1 MELIKKSFEFIDY
14 DIYLR
19 DNYIKKIEEFS
30 DTKNITIITGQRR
43 VGKSFIV
50 IWFLKKHKIGI
61 DRCFYLNKEFDIN
74 NDIKTAKDLNTL
86 FEEYKKHHKNTEY
99 IIIDEIQDIKDREF
113 FVRWVYASK
122 KYKIIITWS
131 NSKLLSSELSTF
143 LTGRFLSF
151 EVFSFTYQEYL
162 WFLKLK
168 KGKESF
174 VDYSNFGWLP
184 EVLLQKNEILKNHYL
199 KNTISTMI
207 YQDIIKRYE
216 VKNEVLAEKILKF
229 LSENIGNLT
238 SLRNIEKYIVQE
250 KLKVSV
256 ATISKYVK
264 YFENA
269 FMIKKIDRI
278 WLRWKEYFKFVGKYY
293 FSDIG
298 LRNILI
304 WSDYNNISQI
314 LENIV
319 YNYLDYLWYEI
330 KIGTLWEKEIDFVI
344 TKWKDKKYIQVCYT
358 LAEEKTR
365 KREFWNLLEIN
376 DNFEKI
382 VISTDDVGKFDYKW
396 IKRMNIIDFLTEFN
410 LS

>member
-1 MELIKKSFEFIDY
+1 MEIINKSFEFLDY

-19 DNYIKKIEEFS
+19 NPYIKKIEEFS

-43 VGKSFIV
+43 VGKSFV
-50 IWFLKKHKIGI
+50 VAGFLKKHKINI
-61 DRCFYLNKEFDIN
+61 KNCFYLNKEFDIN
-74 NDIKTAKDLNTL
+74 NDIKDSKDLNTL
-86 FEEYKKHHKNTEY
+86 FETYKKQHKEPEY
-99 IIIDEIQDIKDREF
+99 IIIDEIQDIKDWEF

-151 EVFSFTYQEYL
+151 EVFSFTYQEFL
-162 WFLKLK
+162 WFLEKK

-174 VDYSNFGWLP
+174 AEYANFWGLP
-184 EVLLQKNEILKNHYL
+184 EVLLQRNDILKTHYL
-199 KNTISTMI
+199 KSTIDTMI

-216 VKNEVLAEKILKF
+216 VKNQTLAEKILKF
-229 LSENIGNLT
+229 LAENIGNLT
-238 SLRNIEKYIVQE
+238 SLRNIEKYIMQE

-269 FMIKKIDRI
+269 YLIKKADRI
-278 WLRWKEYFKFVGKYY
+278 WLKWKEYFKFIGKYY
-293 FSDIG
+293 FSDVG

-304 WSDYNNISQI
+304 GSDYSNISQI

-319 YNYLDYLWYEI
+319 YNYLSYLDYEI
-330 KIGTLWEKEIDFVI
+330 KIGTIWEKEIDFVA
-344 TKWKDKKYIQVCYT
+344 TKWKEKKYIQVCYI

-365 KREFWNLLEIN
+365 KREFGNLLEID

-382 VISTDDVGKFDYKW
+382 VISTDETGNFDYKW
-396 IKRMNIIDFLTEFN
+396 VKWMNIIDFLTNFN
-410 LS
+410 V

>member
-1 MELIKKSFEFIDY
+1 MELIKKSFEFLDY

-19 DNYIKKIEEFS
+19 SPYIKKIEEFS

-43 VGKSFIV
+43 VGKSFV
-50 IWFLKKHKIGI
+50 VAGFLKKNKINI
-61 DRCFYLNKEFDIN
+61 KNCFYLNKEFDIN
-74 NDIKTAKDLNTL
+74 NDIKDSKDLNTL
-86 FEEYKKHHKNTEY
+86 FETYKKEYKDPEY
-99 IIIDEIQDIKDREF
+99 IIIDEIQDIKDWEF
-113 FVRWVYASK
+113 FVRGVYASK

-151 EVFSFTYQEYL
+151 EVFSFTYQEFL
-162 WFLKLK
+162 WFSK
-168 KGKESF
+168 KKSGKESF
-174 VDYSNFGWLP
+174 AEYANFWGLP
-184 EVLLQKNEILKNHYL
+184 EVLLQKNDILKNHYL
-199 KNTISTMI
+199 KSTIDTMI

-216 VKNEVLAEKILKF
+216 VKNQALAEKILKF
-229 LSENIGNLT
+229 LAENIGNLT
-238 SLRNIEKYIVQE
+238 SLRNIEKYIMHE

-269 FMIKKIDRI
+269 YLIKKADRI
-278 WLRWKEYFKFVGKYY
+278 WLKWKEYFKFIGKYY

-304 WSDYNNISQI
+304 WSDYSNISQI

-319 YNYLDYLWYEI
+319 YNHLAHLDYDI
-330 KIGTLWEKEIDFVI
+330 KIGTIWEKEIDFVAI
-344 TKWKDKKYIQVCYT
+344 KWKEKKYIQICYT

-365 KREFWNLLEIN
+365 KREFGNLLEID

-382 VISTDDVGKFDYKW
+382 VISTDETGIFDYKW
-396 IKRMNIIDFLTEFN
+396 VKWMNIIDFLTNFDI
-410 LS
+410 

>member
-1 MELIKKSFEFIDY
+1 MELIKKSFEFLEY

-19 DNYIKKIEEFS
+19 NHYIKKIEEFS

-43 VGKSFIV
+43 VGKSFV
-50 IWFLKKHKIGI
+50 VVGFLKKNKINI
-61 DRCFYLNKEFDIN
+61 KNCFYLNKEFDIN
-74 NDIKTAKDLNTL
+74 NDIKNAKDLNKL
-86 FEEYKKHHKNTEY
+86 FETYKKQYKEPEY
-99 IIIDEIQDIKDREF
+99 IIIDEIQDIKDWEF

-122 KYKIIITWS
+122 KYKVIITGS

-151 EVFSFTYQEYL
+151 EVFSFTYKE
-162 WFLKLK
+162 FLGFSKQK

-174 VDYSNFGWLP
+174 IEYANFGWLP
-184 EVLLQKNEILKNHYL
+184 EILLQKNDILKNHYL
-199 KNTISTMI
+199 KSTIDTMI

-216 VKNEVLAEKILKF
+216 VKNQDLAEKILKF
-229 LSENIGNLT
+229 LAENIGNLT
-238 SLRNIEKYIVQE
+238 SLRNIEKYIMHE

-269 FMIKKIDRI
+269 YLIKKADRI
-278 WLRWKEYFKFVGKYY
+278 WLKGKEYFKFIGKYY
-293 FSDIG
+293 FSDVG

-304 WSDYNNISQI
+304 GSDYSNISQI

-319 YNYLDYLWYEI
+319 YNQLAYLDYEI

-344 TKWKDKKYIQVCYT
+344 TKWKEKKYIQVCYT
-358 LAEEKTR
+358 LTEEKTR
-365 KREFWNLLEIN
+365 KREFGNLLEIN

-382 VISTDDVGKFDYKW
+382 VISTDEIGNFDYKW
-396 IKRMNIIDFLTEFN
+396 VKWMNIIDFLENF
-410 LS
+410 S